1 MTTIPRRYNGPEHS
15 GNGGWVSG
23 LLAHEQTQRH
33 GDEVVTATLRQ
44 PPPLEV
50 PLTWEEHPD
59 EVRLVTAGGALIGEA
74 AAGTFEHD
82 PLPAPSAEEAEAG
95 VASYPGFTLH
105 PFDRCFTCGT
115 AREPGDGLRLF
126 TGPVGDG
133 SRTAGTWT
141 PDPGVAGDDGL
152 LDVPTTWAALDCP
165 GGWAADFTAQA
176 MVLGRMTAQVLR
188 RPVAG
193 EPLVA
198 SGLLRERDGRKFRTA
213 TALHTPDGEL
223 LGRAEQVWIEIDLAR
238 FS

>member
-1 MTTIPRRYNGPEHS
+1 MTTIPRRFNGPEHS

-23 LLAHEQTQRH
+23 LLAAQQQERH
-33 GDEVVTATLRQ
+33 GSTVVRATLRQ

-50 PLTWEEHPD
+50 PLTWEDHPE

-74 AAGTFEHD
+74 TSGSFEHE
-82 PLPAPSAEEAEAG
+82 PLTAPSVDAAEQG
-95 VASYPGFTLH
+95 VASYPGFASH
-105 PFDRCFTCGT
+105 PFDLCFTCGT

-133 SRTAGTWT
+133 RTAGTWT
-141 PDPGVAGDDGL
+141 PHPAVAGSDGL

-165 GGWAADFTAQA
+165 GGWAADFTAQP
-176 MVLGRMTAQVLR
+176 MVLGRMTAEVLR
-188 RPVAG
+188 RPAAG
-193 EPLVA
+193 EALLA

-213 TALHTPDGEL
+213 TALHTVDGEL

>member
-1 MTTIPRRYNGPEHS
+1 MTTIPRRYNGPERS

-23 LLAHEQTQRH
+23 LLAEQQQRRH
-33 GDEVVTATLRQ
+33 GGDVVTATLRV

-50 PLTWEEHPD
+50 PLTWEDHPD

-74 AAGTFEHD
+74 SAGAFDDE
-82 PLPAPSAEEAEAG
+82 APSAPSPVEGEQGRAA
-95 VASYPGFTLH
+95 YPGFASH

-141 PDPGVAGDDGL
+141 VHPGVTGDDGL

-165 GGWAADFTAQA
+165 GGWAADFTAQT

-188 RPVAG
+188 RPAAG
-193 EPLVA
+193 EELVA
-198 SGLLRERDGRKFRTA
+198 SGMLRERDGRKFRTA
-213 TALHTPDGEL
+213 TALHTLDGEL
-223 LGRAEQVWIEIDLAR
+223 LGRAEQVWIEVDPAR
-238 FS
+238 FA

>member
-1 MTTIPRRYNGPEHS
+1 M
-15 GNGGWVSG
+15 
-23 LLAHEQTQRH
+23 
-33 GDEVVTATLRQ
+33 
-44 PPPLEV
+44 
-50 PLTWEEHPD
+50 
-59 EVRLVTAGGALIGEA
+59 
-74 AAGTFEHD
+74 
-82 PLPAPSAEEAEAG
+82 
-95 VASYPGFTLH
+95 ASYPGFTLH

-115 AREPGDGLRLF
+115 AREAGDGLRLF

-133 SRTAGTWT
+133 RRTAGTWT

-176 MVLGRMTAQVLR
+176 MVLGRMTAHVLR
-188 RPVAG
+188 RPAAG

-213 TALHTPDGEL
+213 TALHTTDGEL

>member
-23 LLAHEQTQRH
+23 LVAEQQQERH
-33 GDEVVTATLRQ
+33 GSTVVTATLRQ

-50 PLTWEEHPD
+50 PLTWEDHPD
-59 EVRLVTAGGALIGEA
+59 DVRLVTAGGALIGEA
-74 AAGTFEHD
+74 TAGVFEHD
-82 PLPAPSAEEAEAG
+82 ALPAPTVDEGERGLAA
-95 VASYPGFTLH
+95 YPGFEHH

-115 AREPGDGLRLF
+115 AREAGDGLRLF
-126 TGPVGDG
+126 TGPVGG
-133 SRTAGTWT
+133 GRTAGTWT
-141 PDPGVAGDDGL
+141 PDPGVAADDGL

-176 MVLGRMTAQVLR
+176 MVLGRMTAEVVR
-188 RPVAG
+188 RPAAG
-193 EPLVA
+193 EPLLA

-213 TALHTPDGEL
+213 TALHTVDGEL